1 MKIKRV
7 ANIFLYSF
15 LLGLL
20 IYLLYDIF
28 LGDYSFSQ
36 QAELEELVNIKE
48 EELSK
53 ISNENQNIKTE
64 IQFIKDN
71 DEYVELIAREE
82 LGLVKEGE
90 EYIDDE
96 PE

>member
-7 ANIFLYSF
+7 ANIFLNSF
-15 LLGLL
+15 LFGLL

-28 LGDYSFSQ
+28 FGDYSFSQ
-36 QAELEELVNIKE
+36 QRELKEVVNIKE
-48 EELSK
+48 EELSE

>member
-7 ANIFLYSF
+7 ANIFLNSF
-15 LLGLL
+15 LFGLL

-28 LGDYSFSQ
+28 FGDYSFSQ
-36 QAELEELVNIKE
+36 QAELKELVNIKE

-71 DEYVELIAREE
+71 DDYLELIAREE
-82 LGLVKEGE
+82 LGLVREGE

>member
-15 LLGLL
+15 LFGLL

-28 LGDYSFSQ
+28 LGDYSFSKQ
-36 QAELEELVNIKE
+36 VELEELVNIKE
-48 EELSK
+48 EELLK

-71 DEYVELIAREE
+71 DDYLELIAREE
-82 LGLVKEGE
+82 LGLVREGE
-90 EYIDDE
+90 EYVDDE

>member
-7 ANIFLYSF
+7 ANIFLNSF
-15 LLGLL
+15 LFGLL

-28 LGDYSFSQ
+28 FGDYSFSQ

-64 IQFIKDN
+64 IKFIKDN
-71 DEYVELIAREE
+71 DEYLELIAREE
-82 LGLVKEGE
+82 LGLVREGE

>member
-7 ANIFLYSF
+7 ANIFLNSF
-15 LLGLL
+15 LFGLL

-28 LGDYSFSQ
+28 FGDYSFSQ
-36 QAELEELVNIKE
+36 QAELKEVVNIKE

-53 ISNENQNIKTE
+53 ISDENQNIKTE
-64 IQFIKDN
+64 IQFIKNN
-71 DEYVELIAREE
+71 DDYLELIAREE
-82 LGLVKEGE
+82 LGLVREGE

>member
-48 EELSK
+48 EELLE

>member
-7 ANIFLYSF
+7 ANIFLNSF
-15 LLGLL
+15 LFGLL

-28 LGDYSFSQ
+28 FGDYSFSQ
-36 QAELEELVNIKE
+36 QTELKEVVNIKE

-71 DEYVELIAREE
+71 DDYLELIAREE
-82 LGLVKEGE
+82 LGLVREGE
-90 EYIDDE
+90 EYIDDD

>member
-1 MKIKRV
+1 MKIKRA
-7 ANIFLYSF
+7 ANIFLNSF
-15 LLGLL
+15 LFGLL

-28 LGDYSFSQ
+28 FGDYSFSQ
-36 QAELEELVNIKE
+36 QGKLKEVVNIKE

-64 IQFIKDN
+64 IQFIKNN
-71 DEYVELIAREE
+71 DDYLELIAREE
-82 LGLVKEGE
+82 LGLVREGE

>member
-7 ANIFLYSF
+7 ANIFLNSF
-15 LLGLL
+15 LFGLL

-28 LGDYSFSQ
+28 FGDYSFSQ
-36 QAELEELVNIKE
+36 QAELKEVVNIKE
-48 EELSK
+48 EEISQ

-71 DEYVELIAREE
+71 DDYLELIAREE
-82 LGLVKEGE
+82 LGLVREGE

>member
-7 ANIFLYSF
+7 ANIFLNSF
-15 LLGLL
+15 LFGLL

-28 LGDYSFSQ
+28 FGDYSFSQ
-36 QAELEELVNIKE
+36 QEELKEVVNIKE

-71 DEYVELIAREE
+71 DDYLELIAREE
-82 LGLVKEGE
+82 LGLVREGE

>member
-7 ANIFLYSF
+7 ASIFLYSF
-15 LLGLL
+15 LFGLL

-28 LGDYSFSQ
+28 FGDYSFSQ
-36 QAELEELVNIKE
+36 QAELKELVNIKE

-71 DEYVELIAREE
+71 DDYLELIAREE
-82 LGLVKEGE
+82 LGLVREGE

>member
-7 ANIFLYSF
+7 ANIFLNSF
-15 LLGLL
+15 LFGLL

-28 LGDYSFSQ
+28 FGDYSFSQ
-36 QAELEELVNIKE
+36 QAELKEIVNIKE
-48 EELSK
+48 EELSQ

-71 DEYVELIAREE
+71 DDYLELIAREE
-82 LGLVKEGE
+82 LGLVREGE

>member
-28 LGDYSFSQ
+28 FGDYSFSQ
-36 QAELEELVNIKE
+36 QRELKEVVNIKE

-71 DEYVELIAREE
+71 DDYLELIAREE
-82 LGLVKEGE
+82 LGLVREGE

>member
-7 ANIFLYSF
+7 ANIFLNSF
-15 LLGLL
+15 LFGLL
-20 IYLLYDIF
+20 IYLFYDIF
-28 LGDYSFSQ
+28 FGDYSFSQ
-36 QAELEELVNIKE
+36 QRELKEVVNIKE

-71 DEYVELIAREE
+71 DDYLELIAREE
-82 LGLVKEGE
+82 LGLVREGE
-90 EYIDDE
+90 EYIHDE

>member
-7 ANIFLYSF
+7 ANIFLNSF

-28 LGDYSFSQ
+28 FGDYSFSQ
-36 QAELEELVNIKE
+36 QAELKEVVNIKE
-48 EELSK
+48 EELSQ

-64 IQFIKDN
+64 IQFIKGN
-71 DEYVELIAREE
+71 DEYLELIAREE
-82 LGLVKEGE
+82 LGLVREGE

>member
-7 ANIFLYSF
+7 ANIFLNSF
-15 LLGLL
+15 LFGLL

-71 DEYVELIAREE
+71 DDYLELIAREE
-82 LGLVKEGE
+82 LGLVREGE

>member
-7 ANIFLYSF
+7 ANIFLNS
-15 LLGLL
+15 LLFGLL

-28 LGDYSFSQ
+28 FGDYSFSQ
-36 QAELEELVNIKE
+36 QKELKEVVNIKE

-71 DEYVELIAREE
+71 DDYLELIAREE
-82 LGLVKEGE
+82 LGLVREGE

>member
-7 ANIFLYSF
+7 ANIFLNSF
-15 LLGLL
+15 LFGLL

-28 LGDYSFSQ
+28 FGDYSFSQ
-36 QAELEELVNIKE
+36 QAELKEVVNIKE

-64 IQFIKDN
+64 IQFIKNN
-71 DEYVELIAREE
+71 DDYLELIAREE
-82 LGLVKEGE
+82 LGLVREGE

>member
-7 ANIFLYSF
+7 ANIFLNSF
-15 LLGLL
+15 LFGLL

-28 LGDYSFSQ
+28 FGDYSFSQ
-36 QAELEELVNIKE
+36 QMELKEVVNIKE

-71 DEYVELIAREE
+71 DDYLELIAREE
-82 LGLVKEGE
+82 LGLVREGE

>member
-28 LGDYSFSQ
+28 FGDYSFSQ
-36 QAELEELVNIKE
+36 QRELKEVVNIKE

-82 LGLVKEGE
+82 LGLVREGE

>member
-7 ANIFLYSF
+7 ANIFLNFF
-15 LLGLL
+15 LFGLL

-28 LGDYSFSQ
+28 FGDYSFSQ
-36 QAELEELVNIKE
+36 QAELKEVVNIKE

-71 DEYVELIAREE
+71 DDYLELIAREE
-82 LGLVKEGE
+82 LGLVREGE

>member
-1 MKIKRV
+1 MKIKRA
-7 ANIFLYSF
+7 ANIFLNSF
-15 LLGLL
+15 LFGLL

-28 LGDYSFSQ
+28 FGDYSFSQ
-36 QAELEELVNIKE
+36 QMELKEVVNIKE

-71 DEYVELIAREE
+71 DDYLELIAREE

>member
-36 QAELEELVNIKE
+36 QTELKEVVNIKE

-71 DEYVELIAREE
+71 DDYLELIAREE
-82 LGLVKEGE
+82 LGLVREGE

>member
-7 ANIFLYSF
+7 ANIFLNSF
-15 LLGLL
+15 LFGLL

-28 LGDYSFSQ
+28 FGDYSFSQ
-36 QAELEELVNIKE
+36 QAELKEVVNIKE
-48 EELSK
+48 EELSQ

-71 DEYVELIAREE
+71 DDYLELIAREE
-82 LGLVKEGE
+82 LGLVREGE

>member
-28 LGDYSFSQ
+28 FGDYSFSQ
-36 QAELEELVNIKE
+36 QAELKEVVNIKE

>member
-7 ANIFLYSF
+7 ANISLYFFLF
-15 LLGLL
+15 GLL

-71 DEYVELIAREE
+71 DDYLELIAREE

>member
-7 ANIFLYSF
+7 ANIFLNSF
-15 LLGLL
+15 LFGLL

-71 DEYVELIAREE
+71 DEYLELIAREE
-82 LGLVKEGE
+82 LGLVREGE

>member
-7 ANIFLYSF
+7 ANIFLNSF
-15 LLGLL
+15 LFGLL

-28 LGDYSFSQ
+28 FSDYSFSQ
-36 QAELEELVNIKE
+36 QGELKEVVNIKE
-48 EELSK
+48 EELLK

-71 DEYVELIAREE
+71 DDYLELIAREE
-82 LGLVKEGE
+82 LGLVREGE

>member
-7 ANIFLYSF
+7 ANIFLNSF
-15 LLGLL
+15 LFGLL

-28 LGDYSFSQ
+28 FGDYSFSQ
-36 QAELEELVNIKE
+36 QGELKEVVNIKE

-64 IQFIKDN
+64 IQFIKEN
-71 DEYVELIAREE
+71 DDYLELIAREE
-82 LGLVKEGE
+82 LGLVREGE

>member
-7 ANIFLYSF
+7 ANIFLNSF
-15 LLGLL
+15 LFGLL

-28 LGDYSFSQ
+28 FSDYSFSQ
-36 QAELEELVNIKE
+36 QRELKEVVNIKE

-71 DEYVELIAREE
+71 DDYLELIAREE
-82 LGLVKEGE
+82 LGLVREGE

>member
-7 ANIFLYSF
+7 ANIFLNSF
-15 LLGLL
+15 LFGLL

-28 LGDYSFSQ
+28 FDYSFSQ
-36 QAELEELVNIKE
+36 QGDLKEVVNIKE

-71 DEYVELIAREE
+71 DDYLELIAREE
-82 LGLVKEGE
+82 LGLVREGE

>member
-1 MKIKRV
+1 LKEV
-7 ANIFLYSF
+7 
-15 LLGLL
+15 
-20 IYLLYDIF
+20 
-28 LGDYSFSQ
+28 
-36 QAELEELVNIKE
+36 VNIKE

-71 DEYVELIAREE
+71 DDYLELIAREE
-82 LGLVKEGE
+82 LGLVREGE

>member
-1 MKIKRV
+1 M
-7 ANIFLYSF
+7 
-15 LLGLL
+15 

-28 LGDYSFSQ
+28 FGDYSFSQ
-36 QAELEELVNIKE
+36 QAELKEVVNIKE
-48 EELSK
+48 EELSQ

-71 DEYVELIAREE
+71 EDYLELIAREE
-82 LGLVKEGE
+82 LGLVRESE

>member
-1 MKIKRV
+1 M
-7 ANIFLYSF
+7 
-15 LLGLL
+15 
-20 IYLLYDIF
+20 
-28 LGDYSFSQ
+28 
-36 QAELEELVNIKE
+36 VNIKE
-48 EELSK
+48 EELLK

-64 IQFIKDN
+64 ILFIKDN

-82 LGLVKEGE
+82 LGLVREGE

>member
-1 MKIKRV
+1 MKIKRA

-82 LGLVKEGE
+82 LGLVREGE

>member
-7 ANIFLYSF
+7 ANIFLNSF
-15 LLGLL
+15 LFGLL

-28 LGDYSFSQ
+28 FGDYSFSQ
-36 QAELEELVNIKE
+36 QADLKEVVNIKE
-48 EELSK
+48 EELSQ

-71 DEYVELIAREE
+71 DDYLELIAREE
-82 LGLVKEGE
+82 LGLVREGE

>member
-7 ANIFLYSF
+7 ANIFLNSF
-15 LLGLL
+15 LFGLL

-28 LGDYSFSQ
+28 FGDYSFSQ
-36 QAELEELVNIKE
+36 QRELKEVVNIKE
-48 EELSK
+48 
-53 ISNENQNIKTE
+53 E

-71 DEYVELIAREE
+71 DDYLELIAREE
-82 LGLVKEGE
+82 LGLVREGE

>member
-1 MKIKRV
+1 MNSIHENKAV
-7 ANIFLYSF
+7 ANIFTSF
-15 LLGLL
+15 LFGLL

-28 LGDYSFSQ
+28 FGDYSFSQ

-53 ISNENQNIKTE
+53 ISNENQSIKTE

-71 DEYVELIAREE
+71 DEYS
-82 LGLVKEGE
+82 
-90 EYIDDE
+90 
-96 PE
+96 

>member
-7 ANIFLYSF
+7 ANIFLNSF
-15 LLGLL
+15 LFGLL

-28 LGDYSFSQ
+28 FGDYSFSQ
-36 QAELEELVNIKE
+36 QAELKELVNIKE

-64 IQFIKDN
+64 IKFIKDN
-71 DEYVELIAREE
+71 DEYLELIAREE
-82 LGLVKEGE
+82 LGLVREGE

>member
-1 MKIKRV
+1 MKIKRA
-7 ANIFLYSF
+7 ANFFLYSF
-15 LLGLL
+15 LFGLL

-28 LGDYSFSQ
+28 FGDYSFSQ
-36 QAELEELVNIKE
+36 QAELKELVNIKE

-64 IQFIKDN
+64 IKFIKDN
-71 DEYVELIAREE
+71 DEYLELIAREE
-82 LGLVKEGE
+82 LGLVREGE